1 MSLFIKVHFE
11 RKIVMKKAIISKTVA
26 TKMTAVI
33 LLGAMLLSFSACAVK
48 EALPLNDIVK
58 NTLSEND
65 IDKSKIVFLYDSNEN
80 DFVDVYSDV
89 SSKISDEELKK
100 YVDDLLLSHEKMI
113 EVTDRNTVQNG
124 DAIVVSYVVRYN
136 SEIVANVDSE
146 PLMVG
151 SGNYGEEFEKA
162 VIGAVVG
169 EPFECELSSPIDTEK
184 YKKGD
189 ILQYN
194 ITVESINY
202 FEAYTSSDQYILD
215 YYGVETEEEF
225 LAECEVRL
233 RKIKVQENKY
243 STDNEFLDKVAE
255 KCAFYINKQE
265 VAKYSEKVVE
275 QHKNL
280 AYISGLDLE
289 EYITQTLKISEDDF
303 YEQCYNDGVQQIK
316 QYLLVG
322 AYQKDVTFD
331 NNKDFALFCSMN
343 GYDSTADDNTQAKY
357 DYLKSNTV
365 LDFRNFVSALGLYNI
380 NYNNKTQYTIDIYD
394 SSNIYTIDFSK
405 APSYTVDLETQQAI
419 LSCVAHAGFGGTMY
433 GNGNHMY
440 QTVLIVK
447 GDGKIFAKVMVDEIN
462 GFVKWQKNDGQIVC
476 AELKENLRELI
487 KRAKQ
492 G

>member
-1 MSLFIKVHFE
+1 M
-11 RKIVMKKAIISKTVA
+11 RKSIAFRFFGGI
-26 TKMTAVI
+26 VI
-33 LLGAMLLSFSACAVK
+33 LFVLLSVIFFSVCAEK
-48 EALPLNDIVK
+48 EALPLNYIVK
-58 NTLSEND
+58 NILSEND

-80 DFVDVYSDV
+80 DFVDVYSDI
-89 SSKISDEELKK
+89 SSKISDKELKK

-169 EPFECELSSPIDTEK
+169 EPFKCELSSPIDTEK

-202 FEAYTSSDQYILD
+202 FETYTSSDQYILD
-215 YYGVETEEEF
+215 YYGAQTEEEF
-225 LAECEVRL
+225 LAECEIRL
-233 RKIKVQENKY
+233 KQIKKQENKY
-243 STDNEFLDKVAE
+243 SADNEFLDKVAE
-255 KCAFYINKQE
+255 KCKFYINKKE
-265 VAKYSEKVVE
+265 VAAYSEKVFKR
-275 QHKNL
+275 HKDL
-280 AYISGLDLE
+280 AYISGLELN
-289 EYITQTLKISEDDF
+289 EYIKQTLDVTEDEF
-303 YEQCYNDGVQQIK
+303 YDYCYDEGVKEIK
-316 QYLLVG
+316 RYLLVG
-322 AYQKDVTFD
+322 ASTKDIEFD
-331 NNKDFALFCSMN
+331 NENYAEFCSMN
-343 GYDSTADDNTQAKY
+343 GYDSTQEDNTQAKY
-357 DYLKSNTV
+357 DYLKTV
-365 LDFRNFVSALGLYNI
+365 TVHDFEHLMVADVIHGIRFD
-380 NYNNKTQYTIDIYD
+380 NKTFYSVELYD

-405 APSYTVDLETQQAI
+405 APSYTLDLETQQNI

-462 GFVKWQKNDGQIVC
+462 GYVKWQQNDGQIVC

-487 KRAKQ
+487 ERAKQ